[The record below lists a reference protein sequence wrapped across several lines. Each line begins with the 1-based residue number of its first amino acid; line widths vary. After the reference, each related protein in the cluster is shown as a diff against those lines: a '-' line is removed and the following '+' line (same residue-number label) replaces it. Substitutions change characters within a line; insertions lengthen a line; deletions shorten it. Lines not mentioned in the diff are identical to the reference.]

1 MTRDS
6 GHSFQQPITEH
17 SVVRVLVVAL
27 IMLANAPRLTA
38 GKFNAVLK
46 TGDPAPAWTGLL
58 GVDGK
63 RHSLGDLKDAPAV
76 LLVFLSNRCP
86 MTRAYEARLKRLA
99 SEYRKRGLKVVGV
112 SIGHAPTDRL
122 DKMIARS
129 AMSKYNFPYCI
140 DLTQRLGRRYG
151 ATCTPHAFL
160 LDARRRVAYMGAID
174 DNVEPARIEF
184 HYLRDAIRAVL
195 AGKRPEVVETLQ
207 KGCEIKY
214 VSR

>member
-1 MTRDS
+1 MAGGCDTKLR
-6 GHSFQQPITEH
+6 
-17 SVVRVLVVAL
+17 LL
-27 IMLANAPRLTA
+27 LLAGLAVIVPAAAAAPATT
-38 GKFNAVLK
+38 GKFNTVLK
-46 TGDPAPAWTGLL
+46 VGGRAPEWTGLL

-63 RHSLGDLKDAPAV
+63 RHALGDLKDARGV

-86 MTRAYEARLKRLA
+86 MTRAYEARLKKLA
-99 SEYRKRGLKVVGV
+99 AEYRKRGLAVVAV
-112 SIGHAPTDRL
+112 SIGHSPTDRL

-129 AMSKYNFPYCI
+129 AISKYNFPYCI
-140 DLTQRLGRRYG
+140 DLSQQLGRRYG

-160 LDARRRVAYMGAID
+160 LDGKRRVAYMGAID

-184 HYLRDAIRAVL
+184 HYLRDAVRAVL

>member
-1 MTRDS
+1 MIGCGVWNFEAVRS
-6 GHSFQQPITEH
+6 A
-17 SVVRVLVVAL
+17 SVATLVLWVGL
-27 IMLANAPRLTA
+27 LGAPVQATA

-46 TGDPAPAWTGLL
+46 VGQPAPAWDGLL

-63 RHSLGDLKDAPAV
+63 RHSLGDLKEARAV

-86 MTRAYEARLKRLA
+86 MTRSYEARLKKLV
-99 SEYRKRGLKVVGV
+99 SEYRKPGLAVVGV
-112 SIGHAPTDRL
+112 SVGHSPTDRL
-122 DKMIARS
+122 EKMIARS
-129 AMSKYNFPYCI
+129 ALSKYNFPYCI
-140 DLTQRLGRRYG
+140 DLTQQLGRRYG

-160 LDARRRVAYMGAID
+160 LDRKRRIAYMGAID
-174 DNVEPARIEF
+174 DNVEPGKIEH

-214 VSR
+214 VAR